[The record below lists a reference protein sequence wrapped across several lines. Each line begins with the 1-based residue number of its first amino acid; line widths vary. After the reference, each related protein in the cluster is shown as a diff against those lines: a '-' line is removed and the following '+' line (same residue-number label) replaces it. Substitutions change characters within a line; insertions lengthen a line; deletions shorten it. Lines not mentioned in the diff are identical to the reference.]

1 MFPRTTFPL
10 LAATALLALPAAASA
25 SADRNHDGLPDGWET
40 RHHLSLKVN
49 QSGRDTDH
57 DGLTNRGEM
66 RHGTNPRKSDT
77 DRDGM
82 NDGDEVRT
90 GNNPR
95 RRDSDGDGT
104 RDGAEHAGMIASF
117 SDGILTIKLMDGST
131 VKGHVDDSTR
141 VRCRNVDENKIESE
155 T

>member
-1 MFPRTTFPL
+1 MSPRTTLPL

-40 RHHLSLKVN
+40 RHHLSLKVD

-57 DGLTNRGEM
+57 DGLNNRGEM

-82 NDGDEVRT
+82 KDGDEVST
-90 GNNPR
+90 GNKPR

-104 RDGAEHAGMIASF
+104 KDGAEHAGMIASF
-117 SDGILTIKLMDGST
+117 SGGILTIKLTDGST
-131 VKGHVDDSTR
+131 VKGRVDDATKVS
-141 VRCRNVDENKIESE
+141 CHSSNEQEI
-155 T
+155 

>member
-1 MFPRTTFPL
+1 MFPRTTAPL
-10 LAATALLALPAAASA
+10 LPAAALSAPPTQPSA
-25 SADRNHDGLPDGWET
+25 SDDRNHDGLPDGWET

-82 NDGDEVRT
+82 KDGDEVRT

-104 RDGAEHAGMIASF
+104 RDSAEHAGTISSF
-117 SDGILTIKLMDGST
+117 SGGVLTIKLLDGRT
-131 VKGHVDDSTR
+131 VKGRVDDATK
-141 VRCRNVDENKIESE
+141 VACRNVDEKEIEDE
-155 T
+155 